1 MLISRLIGYFMPLHG
16 LTWGNIA
23 KSYPIVTQFPPREF
37 MAAHNTRIKFTAT
50 SVEARVRTPHAKRV
64 DYSDT
69 LTKGL
74 QLRVGPRTVAWYYL
88 RRVDGKLHRLKL
100 GQFSELT
107 LPEARTKAGELESAI
122 QQGRHPQA
130 QLARERHERTV
141 ARELDQSRLVENV
154 AEKWRAVHFRGI
166 GEKSRAMYEAQLRK
180 VESAFAGRDISTITR
195 GEIARF
201 LDAVKAST
209 PSGVGA
215 NHAASTVRQ
224 LFRYAEERLDLP
236 SNPAATVRNP
246 VRPAPRKR
254 VLSESEIRVLW
265 AACLDAGYPYGH
277 AIRFAL
283 CTGQRI
289 GECGGIR
296 RSDLDGSGEYWNNSR
311 NKADRRIDIFLAPLA
326 QGVLAD
332 CPRFSGGEYYFSAS
346 SGENGIRSDTWSRAL
361 NLHIRPRIEAA
372 ANAIREPQIS
382 EHWSA
387 HDLRRTVRTG
397 LTGWCGVAP
406 DTAERVLNHA
416 IGGIRA
422 HYDYADYR
430 PHVRE
435 ALERWNSFLS
445 NLISEK
451 GN

>member
-1 MLISRLIGYFMPLHG
+1 MSTH
-16 LTWGNIA
+16 
-23 KSYPIVTQFPPREF
+23 S
-37 MAAHNTRIKFTAT
+37 TRIKFTST
-50 SVEARVRTPHAKRV
+50 SVEARVRTAHATRV

-74 QLRVGPRTVAWYYL
+74 QLRVGPRTAAWYYL

-100 GQFSELT
+100 GKFSELT
-107 LPEARTKAGELESAI
+107 LPEARVKAGELESAI
-122 QQGRHPQA
+122 EEGRHPQA
-130 QLARERHERTV
+130 HLARERQELT
-141 ARELDQSRLVENV
+141 ASRELDQARLIERV
-154 AEKWRAVHFRGI
+154 AAKWREVHFSGI
-166 GEKSRAMYEAQLRK
+166 SEKSRSMYEAQLQK
-180 VESAFAGRDISTITR
+180 VETAFTGRDISTITR

-209 PSGVGA
+209 PSGVSA

-236 SNPAATVRNP
+236 SNPAATIRNP

-254 VLSESEIRVLW
+254 VLSEEEIRVLW
-265 AACLDAGYPYGH
+265 ATCVEAGYPYGH
-277 AIRFAL
+277 LLRFAL

-296 RSDLDGSGEYWNNSR
+296 RFDLDSSKGYWKNSK

-326 QGVLAD
+326 QEILSN
-332 CPRFSGGEYYFSAS
+332 CPEFTGGEYFFSAS
-346 SGENGIRSDTWSRAL
+346 GGLHGIRSDTWSRAL
-361 NLHIRPRIEAA
+361 DLHIRPRIEETASKIGEA
-372 ANAIREPQIS
+372 PIS
-382 EHWSA
+382 EHWSP

-397 LTGWCGVAP
+397 LTGWCEVAP

-422 HYDYADYR
+422 HYDFADYR

-435 ALERWNSFLS
+435 ALLRWNSFLS
-445 NLISEK
+445 TLVD
-451 GN
+451 

>member
-1 MLISRLIGYFMPLHG
+1 MVKLGVTS
-16 LTWGNIA
+16 A
-23 KSYPIVTQFPPREF
+23 KVTQSYPVCGPHD
-37 MAAHNTRIKFTAT
+37 MKAHSTRIKFTAT

-69 LTKGL
+69 LTSGL
-74 QLRVGPRTVAWYYL
+74 QLRVGPRTAAWYYL

-100 GQFSELT
+100 GEFSDLT
-107 LPEARTKAGELESAI
+107 LPEARAKAGELESSI
-122 QQGRHPQA
+122 QKGKHPQA
-130 QLARERHERTV
+130 ELARERHELT
-141 ARELDQSRLVENV
+141 ASRELDQARLVENV
-154 AEKWRAVHFRGI
+154 VSKWREVHFPGI
-166 GEKSRAMYEAQLRK
+166 SEKSQAMYESQLQK
-180 VESAFAGRDISTITR
+180 VEKAFAGRDISTITR

-209 PSGVGA
+209 PSGVSA

-265 AACLDAGYPYGH
+265 ATCVKAGYPYGH
-277 AIRFAL
+277 ALRFAL
-283 CTGQRI
+283 VTGQRI
-289 GECGGIR
+289 GECGAIR
-296 RSDLDGSGEYWNNSR
+296 RSDLDSRGDYWNNSR

-326 QGVLAD
+326 QEILKD
-332 CPRFSGGEYYFSAS
+332 CPDFSEGVHYFSAS
-346 SGENGIRSDTWSRAL
+346 GGRHGIRSDTWSRAL
-361 NLHIRPRIEAA
+361 DVHIRPRIEATA
-372 ANAIREPQIS
+372 KAIGEPPIT
-382 EHWSA
+382 EHWSP

-416 IGGIRA
+416 ISGIRA
-422 HYDYADYR
+422 HYDFADYR
-430 PHVRE
+430 PHVAE
-435 ALERWNSFLS
+435 ALRKWDIALS
-445 NLISEK
+445 EIIRPTSD
-451 GN
+451 

>member
-1 MLISRLIGYFMPLHG
+1 MKTHS
-16 LTWGNIA
+16 
-23 KSYPIVTQFPPREF
+23 
-37 MAAHNTRIKFTAT
+37 TRIKFTAT

-74 QLRVGPRTVAWYYL
+74 QLRVGPRTAAWYYL

-100 GQFSELT
+100 GEFSELT
-107 LPEARTKAGELESAI
+107 LPEARTKAGELESSI
-122 QQGRHPQA
+122 QEGKHPQA
-130 QLARERHERTV
+130 QLARERHELTV
-141 ARELDQSRLVENV
+141 SRELDQARLVENV
-154 AEKWRAVHFRGI
+154 ASKWREVHYPGI
-166 GEKSRAMYEAQLRK
+166 GGKSRAMYDAQLQK
-180 VESAFAGRDISTITR
+180 IEEAFANRDISTITR

-209 PSGVGA
+209 PSGVSA

-224 LFRYAEERLDLP
+224 LYRYAEERLDLS
-236 SNPAATVRNP
+236 SNPAATIRNP

-254 VLSESEIRVLW
+254 VLNEDEIRVLW
-265 AACLDAGYPYGH
+265 ATCVNAGYPYGH
-277 AIRFAL
+277 ALRFAL

-289 GECGGIR
+289 GECGAIR
-296 RSDLDGSGEYWNNSR
+296 RSDLDSSGDYWNNSR

-326 QGVLAD
+326 REILSD
-332 CPRFSGGEYYFSAS
+332 CPEFVGGEHFFSAS
-346 SGENGIRSDTWSRAL
+346 GGLHGIRSDTWSRAL
-361 NLHIRPRIEAA
+361 DLHIRPRIEETATM
-372 ANAIREPQIS
+372 IGEPPIT
-382 EHWSA
+382 EHWSP

-422 HYDYADYR
+422 HYDFADYR
-430 PHVRE
+430 PHVAE
-435 ALERWNSFLS
+435 ALRKWNDVLTEM
-445 NLISEK
+445 IQECQRH
-451 GN
+451 

>member
-1 MLISRLIGYFMPLHG
+1 MRTHS
-16 LTWGNIA
+16 
-23 KSYPIVTQFPPREF
+23 
-37 MAAHNTRIKFTAT
+37 TRIKFTAT

-69 LTKGL
+69 LTSGL
-74 QLRVGPRTVAWYYL
+74 QLRVGPRTAAWYYL

-100 GQFSELT
+100 GGFSELT
-107 LPEARTKAGELESAI
+107 LPEARAKAGELESSI
-122 QQGRHPQA
+122 QEGKHPQA
-130 QLARERHERTV
+130 QLARERHALT
-141 ARELDQSRLVENV
+141 ASREIDQARLVENV
-154 AEKWRAVHFRGI
+154 ASKWREVHFPEI
-166 GEKSRAMYEAQLRK
+166 GEKSRAMYELQLQK
-180 VESAFAGRDISTITR
+180 VEKAFAGRDISTITR

-209 PSGVGA
+209 PSGVSA

-265 AACLDAGYPYGH
+265 ATCVEAGYPYGH
-277 AIRFAL
+277 ALRFAL

-289 GECGGIR
+289 GECGSIH
-296 RSDLDGSGEYWNNSR
+296 RSDLDSSWEYWNNSR

-326 QGVLAD
+326 REILND
-332 CPRFSGGEYYFSAS
+332 CPEFSGGEHFFSAS
-346 SGENGIRSDTWSRAL
+346 GGLHGIRSDTWSRAL
-361 NLHIRPRIEAA
+361 NLHIRPRLEEIA
-372 ANAIREPQIS
+372 RKTGEPPIA
-382 EHWSA
+382 EHWTP

-422 HYDYADYR
+422 HYDFADYR
-430 PHVRE
+430 PHVRA
-435 ALERWNSFLS
+435 ALTAWNTFLGDILTKQGQS
-445 NLISEK
+445 QND
-451 GN
+451 